1 MKKII
6 IFLCGI
12 LISVYSFSQRSE
24 IGGFIGTSYYLGDIN
39 TSSQFYRP
47 NIAGGLIYRY
57 NLTPHWALKF
67 DALYGTVEAS
77 DADFG
82 NIRNLSFKS
91 HIMEFSAQ
99 IELNF
104 WEYFTG
110 SKQHRFSP
118 YIFSGIALFSFNPQA
133 YYYNP
138 LTAEGKWYDLQPMGT
153 EGQGTVTRN
162 KTAPYSLT
170 QLAVPFGLG
179 IKFSVSKSICLGAE
193 WGLRK
198 TFTDYIDDIS
208 TTYMDHTIL
217 SAEKGQIAA
226 VLADRTPELG
236 LIDPVTLLPM
246 TYHAEGVS
254 RGNSET
260 TDWYSFA
267 GLTITFKLGYKS
279 KPSCF
284 DKGFNYKDN
293 IYY

>member
-6 IFLCGI
+6 ILLCGI
-12 LISVYSFSQRSE
+12 LFSTYSFSQRSE
-24 IGGFIGTSYYLGDIN
+24 IGGLIGTSYYLGDIN
-39 TSSQFYRP
+39 TSSQFYKP

-67 DALYGTVEAS
+67 NALYGTLEAY
-77 DADFG
+77 DIDFG
-82 NIRNLSFKS
+82 EIRNLSFKS

-99 IELNF
+99 FELNF
-104 WEYFTG
+104 FQYFTG
-110 SKQHRFSP
+110 SKKHRFSP
-118 YIFSGIALFSFNPQA
+118 YIFGGVALFNFNPEA
-133 YYYNP
+133 YYFNP
-138 LTAEGKWYDLQPMGT
+138 TTLEGKWYDLQPLGT
-153 EGQGTVTRN
+153 EGQGTVTRSSA
-162 KTAPYSLT
+162 KPYSLT
-170 QLAVPFGLG
+170 QFAIPFGLG
-179 IKFSVSKSICLGAE
+179 VKFSLSKSICLGAE

-208 TTYMDHTIL
+208 TTYMDHAAL

-226 VLADRTPELG
+226 ALADRTPEL
-236 LIDPVTLLPM
+236 IDPDTNLPRIPNEDGM
-246 TYHAEGVS
+246 S